1 MPLILLVF
9 HSILPPGASFSLRLS
24 ISSHL
29 PFLATRRHNPK
40 APPVS
45 ALPASRASNKIPICQ
60 LGGGRAPDAHLP
72 PLPRQTSLP
81 LFPLSFS
88 MLAPTCISNAQSRHF
103 AQLRAAAYE
112 QSAFLS
118 FSFYISAHAIT
129 RVTLFDFADSQ
140 GSVLTIIVEYMRTQ
154 YSRGYLLSFFLTIY
168 KQYVIEFS
176 LYV

>member
-9 HSILPPGASFSLRLS
+9 HSILPSGASFSLRLS

-103 AQLRAAAYE
+103 AQPRAAAYE

-129 RVTLFDFADSQ
+129 RVTLFWLCRLTGIDFNNYCRVYAH
-140 GSVLTIIVEYMRTQ
+140 TIFKRIFIILFYPN
-154 YSRGYLLSFFLTIY
+154 YI
-168 KQYVIEFS
+168 
-176 LYV
+176 